1 MSSRPLTTRMGAR
14 FGEERVVKLT
24 MVGGAGRVGSTT
36 LFQLLLDGGIQ
47 ELVVLDIMK
56 EAAEGEVLDL
66 KHGMALSHRCVI
78 RAGDYDA
85 SEGSDIVVITA
96 GIPRQPGETRLDLL
110 RKNVDLMKGV
120 LEQVTKYNPGAFIIM
135 VANPVDVLTYQAI
148 TTTGLPI
155 EKVLGTG
162 TLLDTTRFRSLLGDR
177 LGVSPDQVYA
187 YMLGEHGDSQAPVT
201 STATVAGI
209 PLRQF
214 PGYSDRML
222 EEVIEATRFGGAE
235 VIKRKRGTFYAVA
248 PMITELVRAI
258 RLDEKRVLPIS
269 SLMDGSYL
277 GITDVALS
285 IPCVVGAGGREKM
298 VHLELAPEER
308 EALLNSAR
316 VLRGA
321 IEEVGL

>member
-1 MSSRPLTTRMGAR
+1 M
-14 FGEERVVKLT
+14 KLT
-24 MVGGAGRVGSTT
+24 VVGGAGRVGSTT
-36 LFQLLLDGGIQ
+36 LFQLLLDGGFQ

-56 EAAEGEVLDL
+56 EAAEGEALDL
-66 KHGMALSHRCVI
+66 THGMALSHRCVI

-85 SEGSDIVVITA
+85 SEGSDILVITA

-110 RKNVDLMKGV
+110 KKNVDLMRGV
-120 LEQVTKYNPGAFIIM
+120 LDELMKYNRDPFIIM

-148 TTTGLPI
+148 TTTGLPVN
-155 EKVLGTG
+155 KVIGTG
-162 TLLDTTRFRSLLGDR
+162 TLLDTTRLRSLLGSR

-201 STATVAGI
+201 STATVAGV

-214 PGYSDRML
+214 PGYSDQML

-248 PMITELVRAI
+248 PMIVELIRAI

-277 GITDVALS
+277 GIKDVALS
-285 IPCVVGAGGREKM
+285 IPCVVGAAGREKM
-298 VHLELAPEER
+298 IHLELSDSER
-308 EALLNSAR
+308 EALLNSAS

>member
-1 MSSRPLTTRMGAR
+1 MKVT
-14 FGEERVVKLT
+14 V
-24 MVGGAGRVGSTT
+24 VGGAGRVGSTT
-36 LFQLLLDGGIQ
+36 LFQLLLDGGFQ

-56 EAAEGEVLDL
+56 DAAEGEALDL
-66 KHGMALSHRCVI
+66 LHGMALSHRCVI

-85 SEGSDIVVITA
+85 SEGSDFVVITA

-110 RKNVDLMKGV
+110 KKNVDLMRGV
-120 LEQVTKYNPGAFIIM
+120 LEQVMKYNDAPYLIM

-148 TTTGLPI
+148 TTTGIPVD
-155 EKVLGTG
+155 KVIGTG

-214 PGYSDRML
+214 PGYSDQL
-222 EEVIEATRFGGAE
+222 LQDVIEATRFGGAE

-248 PMITELVRAI
+248 PMIVELLRAI

-269 SLMDGSYL
+269 TLMDGSYL
-277 GITDVALS
+277 GIRDVALS
-285 IPCVVGAGGREKM
+285 IPCVVGAGGREKS
-298 VHLELAPEER
+298 VHLDLAPDER